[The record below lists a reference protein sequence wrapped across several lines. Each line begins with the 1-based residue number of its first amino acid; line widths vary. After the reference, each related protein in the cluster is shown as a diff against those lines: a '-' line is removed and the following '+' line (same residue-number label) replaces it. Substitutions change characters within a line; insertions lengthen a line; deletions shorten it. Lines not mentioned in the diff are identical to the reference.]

1 MKRVLIF
8 GGGVYGDEFPVIS
21 PEDFIIAADKGAE
34 ILARHGITP
43 HITVGDFDS
52 SSVIPEENVIKLPV
66 EKDVTDTHA
75 AVEIALE
82 KGAREIHIY
91 GGMGGR
97 VDHTFANYA
106 LIASL
111 AEKGIAAYLYGEG
124 YRITALFN
132 GKITLSGK
140 IGETLS
146 VFSWSEESKGVTL
159 RGVKYPLEKSVLHKS
174 FALGVSNS
182 FSEKTAEISVS
193 DGILLIM
200 QEISVDK

>member
-1 MKRVLIF
+1 MKKALIF
-8 GGGVYGDEFPVIS
+8 GGGIYGDEFPVIS
-21 PEDFIIAADKGAE
+21 FDDLIVAADKGAE
-34 ILARHGITP
+34 ILMTHGIAP

-75 AVEIALE
+75 AVEIAIE
-82 KGAREIHIY
+82 KGADEIHIY

-111 AEKGIAAYLYGEG
+111 AEKGIKANLYGEG
-124 YRITALFN
+124 YRITAVCN
-132 GKITLSGK
+132 EKITLSGRR
-140 IGETLS
+140 GSTLS
-146 VFSWSEESKGVTL
+146 VFSWSDACEGVSL
-159 RGVKYPLEKSVLHKS
+159 VGVKYPLGDAVLHKN

-182 FSEKTAEISVS
+182 FAEENAEISVS

>member
-1 MKRVLIF
+1 MKRALIF
-8 GGGVYGDEFPVIS
+8 GGGIYGDEFPVIL
-21 PEDFIIAADKGAE
+21 PEDFVIAADKGAE
-34 ILARHGITP
+34 ILINHGITP

-52 SSVIPEENVIKLPV
+52 SSVVPEENVIKLPV

-82 KGAREIHIY
+82 KGAQEIHIY

-97 VDHTFANYA
+97 VDHTFANYSLLSA
-106 LIASL
+106 L
-111 AEKGIAAYLYGEG
+111 AEKGIRAYLFGEG

-140 IGETLS
+140 NGDTLS

-159 RGVKYPLEKSVLHKS
+159 RGVKYPLGNSVLHKN

-182 FSEKTAEISVS
+182 FSEEKAEISVK